1 MKLLNIM
8 LSKAYE
14 IGILFICKHLCSEI
28 FFMHYLNVLKTTSLK
43 DMCALVENH
52 SQSKGAS
59 SLTQIQPKQKQTRV
73 NNWFKS

>member
-1 MKLLNIM
+1 MELLNIM
-8 LSKAYE
+8 LSRAYE

-43 DMCALVENH
+43 DLKIIVNQKE
-52 SQSKGAS
+52 QVPW
-59 SLTQIQPKQKQTRV
+59 PKYNQRV